1 MNCKFD
7 DLFLIP
13 KTIRALTQLDLSK
26 RTGRLYRKYSRKYF
40 RRFYDRYIDQE
51 GIDELLG
58 QQYEFTELNAFKRI
72 YITTCERF
80 NNSVTPFC
88 ELVPMKS
95 LQRIIDSYLD
105 QSNNV
110 VGVHIRRTDS
120 KKSIQYSPTSKFI
133 DLMRS
138 EIDENNEVKFFIA
151 TDSPEEEQQ
160 LKEAFPDRIMTHCK
174 VSLNRNDTRAIQDA
188 LVDLYCF
195 HDVAN

>member
-1 MNCKFD
+1 
-7 DLFLIP
+7 
-13 KTIRALTQLDLSK
+13 
-26 RTGRLYRKYSRKYF
+26 
-40 RRFYDRYIDQE
+40 
-51 GIDELLG
+51 
-58 QQYEFTELNAFKRI
+58 
-72 YITTCERF
+72 
-80 NNSVTPFC
+80 
-88 ELVPMKS
+88 MKS

-160 LKEAFPDRIMTHCK
+160 LKEAFPDRIMTHYK
-174 VSLNRNDTRAIQDA
+174 VSLNRNDPRAI
-188 LVDLYCF
+188 
-195 HDVAN
+195 